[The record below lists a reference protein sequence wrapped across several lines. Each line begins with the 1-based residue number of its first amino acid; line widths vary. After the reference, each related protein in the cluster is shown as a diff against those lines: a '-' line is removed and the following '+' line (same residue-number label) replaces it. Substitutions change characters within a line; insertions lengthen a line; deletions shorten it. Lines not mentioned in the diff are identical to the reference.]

1 MVAEPAGSTDPNGME
16 LMVGETEAEYVARQ
30 ATIKEEAKG
39 KLAHWLV
46 IARVLSEQ
54 IACDDLDSENGCEVW
69 GRGAGQ

>member
-39 KLAHWLV
+39 KLAHNC
-46 IARVLSEQ
+46 S
-54 IACDDLDSENGCEVW
+54 ACYRCF
-69 GRGAGQ
+69 